1 LEQEIRFCQSPDGV
15 RIAYSS
21 VGSGYPIVVA
31 QGWVGHLELDWMG
44 PARGLWERLAE
55 RYRIIRYD
63 RRGTGLSDRRVDD
76 FSLAA
81 QTGDLAA
88 VVEVIGEPSVALL
101 GFSAGGPIVIAYA
114 ARHLDS
120 VSHLILYGTYASGS
134 YGAVAEL
141 AKALNQ
147 MIKADWGGLGS
158 LAMADIYIP
167 GATTEQRQT
176 FAMYQQQCATR
187 EVALAQA
194 EAIGDFKVKDILK
207 DVSTPSLV
215 IHKRGDKAV
224 PFELGRRLARDL
236 PDSRFVPL
244 DGDSHLIFVGGTTQ
258 TIEVIGEFVTT
269 GERVDADRAARA
281 ARQAAALLS
290 PRETE
295 VLRLLAAGKSSRE
308 IGDELV
314 LTVRTVERHVTNLYR
329 KIGVH
334 NRAQATAFALEQGMT
349 LRP

>member
-1 LEQEIRFCQSPDGV
+1 
-15 RIAYSS
+15 
-21 VGSGYPIVVA
+21 
-31 QGWVGHLELDWMG
+31 
-44 PARGLWERLAE
+44 
-55 RYRIIRYD
+55 
-63 RRGTGLSDRRVDD
+63 
-76 FSLAA
+76 
-81 QTGDLAA
+81 
-88 VVEVIGEPSVALL
+88 
-101 GFSAGGPIVIAYA
+101 
-114 ARHLDS
+114 
-120 VSHLILYGTYASGS
+120 
-134 YGAVAEL
+134 
-141 AKALNQ
+141 
-147 MIKADWGGLGS
+147 
-158 LAMADIYIP
+158 
-167 GATTEQRQT
+167 
-176 FAMYQQQCATR
+176 
-187 EVALAQA
+187 
-194 EAIGDFKVKDILK
+194 
-207 DVSTPSLV
+207 V

>member
-1 LEQEIRFCQSPDGV
+1 
-15 RIAYSS
+15 
-21 VGSGYPIVVA
+21 
-31 QGWVGHLELDWMG
+31 MG
-44 PARGLWERLAE
+44 PARSLWERLAE
-55 RYRIIRYD
+55 RYRVIRYD
-63 RRGTGLSDRRVDD
+63 RRGTGLSDRTADD

-88 VVEVIGEPSVALL
+88 VVAACGEPCVALL
-101 GFSAGGPIVIAYA
+101 GFSAGGPVVIAYA
-114 ARHLDS
+114 AAHPEN

-176 FAMYQQQCATR
+176 FAMYQQQCATM
-187 EVALAQA
+187 EVALGQA
-194 EAIGDFKVKDILK
+194 EAVGTFRVKELLK
-207 DVSTPSLV
+207 DVSTPALV

-244 DGDSHLIFVGGTTQ
+244 DGDSHLIFVGGTAQ
-258 TIEVIGEFVTT
+258 TIEAITDFVPSD
-269 GERVDADRAARA
+269 GRADA
-281 ARQAAALLS
+281 QSAAAKRKFAATRLS

-308 IGDELV
+308 IGAELV
-314 LTVRTVERHVTNLYR
+314 LTVRTVERHVTNVYR
-329 KIGVH
+329 KIGAH